1 MSGAVTGLAPG
12 SGGTGS
18 PSSRYALAAV
28 LVYGPQGCGK
38 TTNAQR
44 IRQAL
49 GLLHVI
55 DDWQPGDPKPADTL
69 LLTCIDD
76 EGLPRRRAL
85 SFAEAMLLV
94 RDEGL

>member
-1 MSGAVTGLAPG
+1 VSGAVKVQAPG

-18 PSSRYALAAV
+18 PSGRDALAAV
-28 LVYGPQGCGK
+28 VVYGPQGCGK

-49 GLLHVI
+49 GLQHVI
-55 DDWQPGDPKPADTL
+55 DDWHPGDPKPADTL
-69 LLTCIDD
+69 LLTCVDD
-76 EGLPRRRAL
+76 DSLPRRRAL